1 MRWNKILVLAGKEVR
16 ELIRE
21 RLVLFGMILGPIII
35 FAFLGGIMG
44 AAVQRAEEQ
53 GGPPTVVGVYWQGPG
68 EPPRD
73 VLEALEKAFGR
84 VVMVDRPGESE
95 VTIILNQDIV
105 ASLRAGERVEVPVV
119 ITSKGISFTFLGRI
133 DAIDGLLDR
142 AYYELLA
149 GKCSSC
155 GVRLDPESLGDPVGV
170 DAKVIYRGR
179 TLSLQE
185 AMAYATAVGFGVPF
199 AVMILALATMT
210 VSALSVG
217 AEKEAKT
224 LETLLTLPLS
234 RSELIIGKALGVVAL
249 SLLGI
254 ASYAGGLYL
263 YARMT
268 TASIS
273 GETGGLNVNL
283 SMTPVQLILVLAGLA
298 LAVVAASLIGFSAGS
313 LAQDLR
319 GAQMLASYL
328 GLLLIAPSFIV
339 MFGFDPSSFS
349 PPVRAAL
356 LLDPFMVLVYQV
368 YEALV
373 GSITASLQ
381 YLLGLVAHVVLWSL
395 VAARMIASESLIT
408 GSSRLQRLIRR
419 PTGR

>member
-1 MRWNKILVLAGKEVR
+1 MRWDKVLVLAGKEVR

-44 AAVQRAEEQ
+44 AAVERAAEEAR
-53 GGPPTVVGVYWQGPG
+53 PPERVGVYWLG
-68 EPPRD
+68 EGRPPQD
-73 VLEALEKAFGR
+73 VLEALTWAFGA
-84 VVMVDRPGESE
+84 VSIVDRPGEMD
-95 VTIILNQDIV
+95 VTIILDPGIV
-105 ASLRAGERVEVPVV
+105 EALRRGDPVEVPVV
-119 ITSKGISFTFLGRI
+119 VVSSGLSLTFLGKI
-133 DAIDGLLDR
+133 DAIDGILDR
-142 AYYELLA
+142 AYYRYLA
-149 GKCSSC
+149 DRCSAC
-155 GVRLDPESLGDPVGV
+155 GVSLDPDRLGDPVGV
-170 DAKVIYRGR
+170 EVQVLYRGK
-179 TLSLQE
+179 LMSMEE

-199 AVMILALATMT
+199 AVMILALATIT

-234 RSELIIGKALGVVAL
+234 RSELIMGKALGVVAL

-254 ASYAGGLYL
+254 ASYAGGLYI
-263 YARMT
+263 YTRMT
-268 TASIS
+268 AAAVAGG
-273 GETGGLNVNL
+273 GELGVGT
-283 SMTPVQLILVLAGLA
+283 SMTLGQGILILAGLA
-298 LAVVAASLIGFSAGS
+298 LAVVTASLIGFAAGS

-349 PPVRAAL
+349 PAVRAAL

-381 YLLGLVAHVVLWSL
+381 YLLGLVAHVILWSL

-408 GSSRLQRLIRR
+408 GSSRIQRLIRR
-419 PTGR
+419 PTTG